1 MRVPSLLLLVT
12 AAAPALSAQQITV
25 SPRAGGAYAFSTAGE
40 DGSRAIL
47 GISTGSS
54 GKRDTLGLLVQSV
67 TAGSPAEKAGLEEG
81 NRIASVNGVNLK
93 LAKGDAG
100 EPDMNGVMSNRLVRE
115 MKKVKA
121 GDEVTLEVWAAG
133 RTKSVKVKTVAADD
147 LEPVTRR
154 RQSADERAAIGV
166 NLSSTGS
173 KRDTL
178 GVFVSGVTEGGPAEK
193 AGIAEGDRI
202 AAVNGVDLRVT
213 KDDIE
218 DGFSGRGITRLEKEI
233 AKLKPGQT
241 ADLTVLSGGRSRS
254 VKVTAG
260 KASELHAESVQIF
273 NGNGGMMFSRPMG
286 AMELP
291 LPPVPPPAG
300 MAPMA
305 PTPPN
310 APRVRIY
317 RDGEELPTAQ
327 LRQQLERARVEVQRS
342 MERLR
347 TTEPRVRIAVP
358 ATTRRIVTRV
368 VI

>member
-1 MRVPSLLLLVT
+1 LLLLLA
-12 AAAPALSAQQITV
+12 AAAPVLGAQQRITV
-25 SPRAGGAYAFSTAGE
+25 TPRAGAGSYALANIEE
-40 DGSRAIL
+40 DGTRAIL

-54 GKRDTLGLLVQSV
+54 GKRDTLGLLIQSV

-133 RTKSVKVKTVAADD
+133 RTKSVKVKTIAAED
-147 LEPVTRR
+147 LTPTRAR

-178 GVFVSGVTEGGPAEK
+178 GVFVSGVSEGGPAEK

-202 AAVNGVDLRVT
+202 ASVNGVDLRVT

-218 DGFSGRGITRLEKEI
+218 DGFSGRGISRLEKEI

-241 ADLTVLSGGRSRS
+241 ADLTVVSGGRSRS

-260 KASELHAESVQIF
+260 KASEIHGESVQIF
-273 NGNGGMMFSRPMG
+273 NGTAGTFFSRPMG

-291 LPPVPPPAG
+291 IPPVPPMAG
-300 MAPMA
+300 LAPMA
-305 PTPPN
+305 PTPPS
-310 APRVRIY
+310 A
-317 RDGEELPTAQ
+317 
-327 LRQQLERARVEVQRS
+327 
-342 MERLR
+342 
-347 TTEPRVRIAVP
+347 PRVRIAVP